1 MEPFCLEL
9 IFKDGTKYTL
19 YGSEEQMKNSYEELS
34 ELLETEIKKTIKII
48 GILNTYEQ
56 KNCQMIFVVDSI
68 MAVTYYK
75 Y

>member
-9 IFKDGTKYTL
+9 IFKDGTKYTI

-34 ELLETEIKKTIKII
+34 RELETEIKKTIKITGMI
-48 GILNTYEQ
+48 NTIEQ
-56 KNCQMIFVVDSI
+56 KNCQMIFVIDSI

>member
-9 IFKDGTKYTL
+9 IFKDGTKYTI
-19 YGSEEQMKNSYEELS
+19 YGSEEQMREAYEELS
-34 ELLETEIKKTIKII
+34 RELETEIKKTIKII
-48 GILNTYEQ
+48 GIINTVEQ

-68 MAVTYYK
+68 MAITYYK